1 MSPRRGLLLAAALS
15 VLAVASGLALW
26 LVRGGDHNARVLLLD
41 ARTGATLREHAVDG
55 GYAVVAFLRDGRV
68 AVASLNSCPDGRG
81 GRITVLDATLDHVV
95 STRSAAPCIVAR
107 LGSRDLRARFESSRG
122 PTQDYDGGRDVI
134 VPLVA
139 GKLVETYKE
148 TPTGGFWLHAMTAYD
163 AAGRVIWRRS
173 FGQRIGVADVR
184 GARVV
189 VPLFGQ
195 FTEGSD

>member
-1 MSPRRGLLLAAALS
+1 VSPRRGLLLVAAAL
-15 VLAVASGLALW
+15 AVVDGLAFW
-26 LVRGGDHNARVLLLD
+26 LVRGDDHNARVLLLD

-55 GYAVVAFLRDGRV
+55 GYAVVAFLHDGRV

-81 GRITVLDATLDHVV
+81 GRITVLDATLGHVV
-95 STRSAAPCIVAR
+95 SARPVAPCVVAK
-107 LGSRDLRARFESSRG
+107 LGSPDLRARFESTRG
-122 PTQDYDGGRDVI
+122 PTQAYDGGRDVI
-134 VPLVA
+134 VPLAA

-148 TPTGGFWLHAMTAYD
+148 TTTGGFWLHAMTAYD
-163 AAGRVIWRRS
+163 AAGTAIWHRS

-189 VPLFGQ
+189 VPVFGQ